1 MRAKE
6 TPRLTVKICGVRDA
20 ASARAAA
27 EAGADAVGFVFAP
40 SPRRVAPAEARRIA
54 GDLHGEVERVAV
66 FRLAGPD
73 EIARALDEFPAD
85 RIQVEATPALLRAP
99 FADRLLPVVHDDG
112 TLEAQLAVLAPDRP
126 VLLEAAGHGGRGRRP
141 DWTRAAG
148 LAARRPLLLAGGL
161 DPDNLG
167 AALRLVRPAGVDVSS
182 GVEDAPGIKSAGRIA
197 AFVAAAR
204 DFNPEDA

>member
-1 MRAKE
+1 MKRDE
-6 TPRLTVKICGVRDA
+6 TSRLTVKICGVRDA
-20 ASARAAA
+20 ATARAAA

-40 SPRRVAPAEARRIA
+40 SPRQVAPAEARRIA
-54 GDLHGEVERVAV
+54 AGLPNEVERVAV

-73 EIARALDEFPAD
+73 EIGRTLDEFPAD
-85 RIQVEATPALLRAP
+85 RVQVEATPALLRAP

-112 TLEAQLAVLAPDRP
+112 TLEAQLAILPTDRP
-126 VLLEAAGHGGRGRRP
+126 VLLEAAGRGGRGRRP

-161 DPDNLG
+161 DPDNVDD
-167 AALRLVRPAGVDVSS
+167 AIRLVRPAGVDVSS
-182 GVEDAPGIKSAGRIA
+182 GVEDTPGHKSVARIA

-204 DFNPEDA
+204 NFNLEDA